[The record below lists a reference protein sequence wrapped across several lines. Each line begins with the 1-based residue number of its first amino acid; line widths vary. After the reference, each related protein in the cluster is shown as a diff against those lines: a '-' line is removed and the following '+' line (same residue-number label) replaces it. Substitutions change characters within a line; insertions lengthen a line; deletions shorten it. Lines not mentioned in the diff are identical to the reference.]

1 MPTLFAPAKINMT
14 LEILARRPDGYHELR
29 SLMAP
34 IGLFDRIGLE
44 PAVQASLASN
54 VEGLEA
60 DNLVS
65 RALASAGVATPM
77 RISLQKEIPVGGG
90 LGGGSS
96 DAAAVLLAA
105 RSGAFGQVPDQDWI
119 ATARS
124 LGSDIPFFLAGTAAV
139 IEGTGEILTPA
150 RALPPWWVV
159 VVRPAVAVA
168 TADAYRRI
176 AASRPDGPPNRPR
189 DGSATLLA
197 LQALE
202 AANFAALERHLVNDF
217 HELILHAYPVVAQ
230 AHAAMV
236 RAGAPRALLSGSGS
250 CLFALF
256 EREDA
261 ARAAA
266 AEIAPSDA
274 IAQTFVAPLTA
285 EHPASS

>member
-34 IGLFDRIGLE
+34 IGLFDRIDL
-44 PAVQASLASN
+44 AAAAYTSVASN
-54 VEGLEA
+54 VAGLET

-65 RALASAGVATPM
+65 RALTRAGVATPM
-77 RISLQKEIPVGGG
+77 QVTLQKEIPVGGG

-105 RSGAFGQVPDQDWI
+105 RSGALGAVPDQDWI

-139 IEGTGEILTPA
+139 IEGTGEVLTPA
-150 RALPPWWVV
+150 RSMPPWWVV
-159 VVRPAVAVA
+159 VVRPTVAVA
-168 TADAYRRI
+168 TADAYRRL
-176 AASRPDGPPNRPR
+176 AASRPHGPPHRPR
-189 DGSATLLA
+189 EGCATLLA

-202 AANFAALERHLVNDF
+202 AADFAALERCLINDF
-217 HELILHAYPVVAQ
+217 HELILHAYPLVAR

-236 RAGAPRALLSGSGS
+236 AAGAPRALLSGSGS
-250 CLFALF
+250 CLFAFF
-256 EREDA
+256 EHEHRA
-261 ARAAA
+261 HTTARAIK
-266 AEIAPSDA
+266 ESDA
-274 IAQTFVAPLTA
+274 IAEIFVAPLTTTQ
-285 EHPASS
+285 PA

>member
-34 IGLFDRIGLE
+34 IGIFDRID
-44 PAVQASLASN
+44 LAAAAHTSVRSN
-54 VEGLEA
+54 VDGLEA
-60 DNLVS
+60 DNLVT
-65 RALASAGVATPM
+65 RALAQARVPTPM
-77 RISLQKEIPVGGG
+77 CVVLEKAIPIGGG

-105 RSGAFGQVPDQDWI
+105 RRGSLGEVSSQDWI

-124 LGSDIPFFLAGTAAV
+124 LGSDIPFFLAQTAAV

-159 VVRPAVAVA
+159 VVRPTVAVA
-168 TADAYRRI
+168 TADAYRRL
-176 AASRPDGPPNRPR
+176 AASRPNGPPERPR
-189 DGSATLLA
+189 NGSATLLA

-202 AANFAALERHLVNDF
+202 AADFAVVERHLVNDF
-217 HELILHAYPVVAQ
+217 HELILEAYPAVAQ

-256 EREDA
+256 EHEPA
-261 ARAAA
+261 ARAM
-266 AEIAPSDA
+266 AEAIAPTEV
-274 IAQTFVAPLTA
+274 IAQTFVAPLATA
-285 EHPASS
+285 PSATP